1 MNKKPMKHDV
11 ALVRLETL
19 CAASEQCE
27 YDLRQKLKK
36 WGVGGDDAE
45 KIIES
50 LEERRFFDNG
60 RFAQAFVN
68 DKLRFNHW
76 GQRKIRQSLRLKR
89 VAADLIDGAMY
100 AIDDDD
106 FTEVLRDILRT
117 RARRMPQ
124 PLSYDDKMRLARFA
138 ISRGFEIS
146 EILSI
151 VNEPGLCDE

>member
-1 MNKKPMKHDV
+1 MNKKPMKPDV

-27 YDLRQKLKK
+27 YDLCQKLKK